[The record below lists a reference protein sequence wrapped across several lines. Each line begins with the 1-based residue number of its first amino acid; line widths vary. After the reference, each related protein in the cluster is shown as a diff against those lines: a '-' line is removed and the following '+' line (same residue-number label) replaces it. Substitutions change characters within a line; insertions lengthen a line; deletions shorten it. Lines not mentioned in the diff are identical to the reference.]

1 MELSYNEL
9 RKKEVVNTNDGKK
22 MGRVCDL
29 IFCYPENRVLGFVV
43 PGSRAFGLK
52 KEEYFIDLK
61 NIVKIGEDVILVN
74 VGGRCQ
80 RPAGKNCAPNGGG
93 GVGGNEQ
100 RRLFEEME

>member
-9 RKKEVVNTNDGKK
+9 RKKEVVNTLDGKK

-43 PGSRAFGLK
+43 PGNRGFGLK
-52 KEEYFIDLK
+52 REDYFIELK

-74 VGGRCQ
+74 VGMKC
-80 RPAGKNCAPNGGG
+80 RPAKGQGGGNVGNGG
-93 GVGGNEQ
+93 EQ
-100 RRLFEEME
+100 RRSFEEYE